1 MQLSLAGTSL
11 LASLSATYGGNH
23 NPHAPCDSI
32 VYLPHFL
39 VSITL
44 TSSSL
49 ASLSL
54 TLDSPPPF
62 PRFAVTPIKYSL
74 LNLPVLLPP
83 VSKLPQPQV
92 WETNYNSPVCRSL
105 GLLPPNLKLPHLRVS
120 YHFKSFSSLLM
131 LSSLFW
137 SLISLLL
144 CYRTTRPR
152 ESLFR
157 ALVLFHVILASK
169 LSPASPMSLC
179 LFRRL
184 SLVNCHLPLCK

>member
-1 MQLSLAGTSL
+1 M
-11 LASLSATYGGNH
+11 
-23 NPHAPCDSI
+23 
-32 VYLPHFL
+32 
-39 VSITL
+39 SITL

-83 VSKLPQPQV
+83 VSKLPQTQV
-92 WETNYNSPVCRSL
+92 GETNYNSPVCCSL
-105 GLLPPNLKLPHLRVS
+105 GPPNLKVPHLRVS

-131 LSSLFW
+131 LGSLFW
-137 SLISLLL
+137 SLISLFL

-169 LSPASPMSLC
+169 LSPASPKSLC

>member
-62 PRFAVTPIKYSL
+62 LALLSHQLNIHCLTYLSSCRPSRSF
-74 LNLPVLLPP
+74 LNLRLEKQTIIIHQSAAHLAC
-83 VSKLPQPQV
+83 S
-92 WETNYNSPVCRSL
+92 
-105 GLLPPNLKLPHLRVS
+105 PPNLKLPHLRVS

-131 LSSLFW
+131 LSSLF
-137 SLISLLL
+137 
-144 CYRTTRPR
+144 
-152 ESLFR
+152 
-157 ALVLFHVILASK
+157 
-169 LSPASPMSLC
+169 
-179 LFRRL
+179 
-184 SLVNCHLPLCK
+184 

>member
-49 ASLSL
+49 NSLSL

-92 WETNYNSPVCRSL
+92 GETNYNNSPVCRSL
-105 GLLPPNLKLPHLRVS
+105 GLLPPQ
-120 YHFKSFSSLLM
+120 
-131 LSSLFW
+131 
-137 SLISLLL
+137 
-144 CYRTTRPR
+144 T
-152 ESLFR
+152 
-157 ALVLFHVILASK
+157 
-169 LSPASPMSLC
+169 
-179 LFRRL
+179 
-184 SLVNCHLPLCK
+184 

>member
-1 MQLSLAGTSL
+1 MVVTITLTRLVILSL
-11 LASLSATYGGNH
+11 
-23 NPHAPCDSI
+23 SI
-32 VYLPHFL
+32 VYLPHFF

-54 TLDSPPPF
+54 TLDSTPPF

-74 LNLPVLLPP
+74 LHLPVLLPP
-83 VSKLPQPQV
+83 VLKLPQPQV
-92 WETNYNSPVCRSL
+92 GETNYYSPVCCSV
-105 GLLPPNLKLPHLRVS
+105 GLLRPNLKLPQLQVS

-137 SLISLLL
+137 SLTSLLL
-144 CYRTTRPR
+144 CYRTTHPGD
-152 ESLFR
+152 SLFR

-169 LSPASPMSLC
+169 LSPASSKSLC